1 MARHGGRSSR
11 IARRGVL
18 AAGVA
23 GISGA
28 AVAALHR
35 WSGNGGAGG
44 SGEQA
49 VPAPG
54 EGVQLPVATGQSPVT
69 VVQFVAHPDDGLYFM
84 NPDAEQEITAGHT
97 VLTVCLTGGEA
108 DGRNFRPH
116 DPRARHAKPDRP
128 GFARARMN
136 GLRRAHAVMAT
147 GDENSPWDV
156 RVVTPISGWEA
167 ELHTL
172 RAMPNVQLLFL
183 ALVESR
189 GVSAWRPQSLK
200 GLWQNAV
207 LSLPQLLPAHS
218 QIRQATHVTRTRL
231 VACLQAILREYRPTV
246 VRTLDPN
253 PDHDPVHTGR
263 RGYAPGHGLAY
274 YDHQDHTHATYFVQ
288 QALAAHWATQ
298 ARPQMSVEHYLG
310 YVNAHLPWNLD
321 GPAVRHKARLL
332 DVYGWSDHGGCGDPS
347 GCGDLKVGG
356 TALRGAWVQS
366 TRYRAPG
373 ASSWAARTADG
384 RLAGFALLSGQA
396 VVWYETA
403 AGAGQW
409 AGPVPLPGSGLEGQV
424 SVVVRKGGAL
434 QLFSVRTHLP
444 DARGTG
450 VHRREVV
457 TAVQHGTAK
466 DGRPLFSPWT
476 TLGTSEANP
485 VASMEMGFPEAAAG
499 PDGSV
504 YLAVRNQAGGVS
516 VRVQSPHGRWS
527 PWARLPKAAESGVR
541 VLDGLGVAVDSAGRA
556 HVFAPAQRSVLH
568 WTSPGRGRPFTLAR
582 TAGLSGSAGPVSAL
596 AMHDGSVRLAYR
608 EPRSALVA
616 YAELPAAGGTALPLG
631 LSEPG
636 GGFGRV
642 ALAHSGPAQA
652 APGGVALATRNA
664 AGSVSV
670 ATATLAPGAWSH
682 GSALHVHGAALAE
695 DAAGRMVALAV
706 GADGALW
713 TARHDSGGA
722 AGGATRWA
730 PAVTAVHR
738 STAVAKAAGSPV
750 PESTGRTA

>member
-1 MARHGGRSSR
+1 MAT
-11 IARRGVL
+11 
-18 AAGVA
+18 
-23 GISGA
+23 
-28 AVAALHR
+28 LHR
-35 WSGNGGAGG
+35 WSGGGTG
-44 SGEQA
+44 SGGGRI
-49 VPAPG
+49 VPVPG
-54 EGVQLPVATGQSPVT
+54 EGVQLPVATGGSPVT

-84 NPDAEQEITAGHT
+84 NPDAEQEIAAGHT

-108 DGRNFRPH
+108 DGRNFAPH
-116 DPRARHAKPDRP
+116 DPRARHARPDRP
-128 GFARARMN
+128 GFVRARMN

-147 GDENSPWDV
+147 GDETSPWDV
-156 RVVTPISGWEA
+156 RVVRPISGWEA
-167 ELHTL
+167 ELHSL
-172 RAMPNVQLLFL
+172 RAAPHVQLLFL
-183 ALVESR
+183 ALVEAR
-189 GVSAWRPQSLK
+189 GVAAWRPQSLK

-218 QIRQATHVTRTRL
+218 PMRQATHVTRTRL

-253 PDHDPVHTGR
+253 PEHDPVHTGH

-321 GPAVRHKARLL
+321 GTAVRHKARLL
-332 DVYGWSDHGGCGDPS
+332 DVYGWSDHGSCGDPS

-356 TALRGAWVQS
+356 GALHGAWVQS

-373 ASSWAARTADG
+373 ASSWAARTTDG

-396 VVWYETA
+396 VVWYETT
-403 AGAGQW
+403 AGGGQW
-409 AGPVPLPGSGLEGQV
+409 AGPVPLEGRGLEGQV
-424 SVVVRKGGAL
+424 SVVVREGGAL

-444 DARGTG
+444 DTRGTG
-450 VHRREVV
+450 VHHREVV
-457 TAVQHGTAK
+457 TAVQTGTAR
-466 DGRPLFSPWT
+466 DGRPLFSAWVS
-476 TLGTSEANP
+476 LGTSEVNP

-504 YLAVRNQAGGVS
+504 YLAVRDQAGGVS
-516 VRVQSPHGRWS
+516 VRVQSPHGVWS
-527 PWARLPKAAESGVR
+527 HWARLPKAAESGVR

-556 HVFAPAQRSVLH
+556 HVFAPGQRSILH
-568 WTSPGRGRPFTLAR
+568 WTSPGRGRPFALAR
-582 TAGLSGSAGPVSAL
+582 PTGLSGSSGPISAL

-608 EPRSALVA
+608 EPRSALVTL
-616 YAELPAAGGTALPLG
+616 AELPASGGTARPLA

-642 ALAHSGPAQA
+642 AMAHSGPAQA
-652 APGGVALATRNA
+652 APGAVALATRNS
-664 AGSVSV
+664 AGCVSV
-670 ATATLAPGAWSH
+670 ATAGPALGPWSH
-682 GSALHVHGAALAE
+682 GSAPHVHAPALAE
-695 DAAGRMVALAV
+695 DAQGRMVALAV

-713 TARHDSGGA
+713 TVRPDDGGT
-722 AGGATRWA
+722 GGGTARWA
-730 PAVTAVHR
+730 PAVPNARGGTAVTR
-738 STAVAKAAGSPV
+738 AAGSSGPH
-750 PESTGRTA
+750 STGRTA